1 MPARILTDARGRTLY
16 LFAQDKHNK
25 SVCTGQ
31 CAAFWP
37 PLLLPKG
44 TSVSSTL
51 PGIAGT
57 FGVATRAGGARQLTY
72 DGSPLYTFKEDR
84 KAGQMRGQG
93 VLGVWWVVVVNSAP
107 TSGNAAAPSPTA
119 APASSATATSSVPA
133 PVTPTSGAAAPATPT
148 PSGGY
153 HGGGY

>member
-37 PLLLPKG
+37 PLLLQKG
-44 TSVSSTL
+44 TSVPSTL

-57 FGVATRAGGARQLTY
+57 FGVATRADGARQLAY

-84 KAGQMRGQG
+84 KAGQMHGQG
-93 VLGVWWVVVVNSAP
+93 VLGLWWVVVVNSVP
-107 TSGNAAAPSPTA
+107 PSGNAVAAPSPTA
-119 APASSATATSSVPA
+119 APASSATPTSSAPAPATPTSSAPA
-133 PVTPTSGAAAPATPT
+133 PVTPT

-153 HGGGY
+153 GY